1 MKMGDIRKARDQGMV
16 AAYLN
21 IIAIVFALV
30 VAAVAI
36 GVAIGVY
43 GPIYYRQYRYSS
55 SYPYY

>member
-21 IIAIVFALV
+21 IIAVVFALV

-43 GPIYYRQYRYSS
+43 GPIYYRPYRYR
-55 SYPYY
+55 SYG

>member
-1 MKMGDIRKARDQGMV
+1 MKIGDIRKARDQGMV

>member
-1 MKMGDIRKARDQGMV
+1 MV

-43 GPIYYRQYRYSS
+43 GPIYYRQLRNQNRIFG
-55 SYPYY
+55 

>member
-21 IIAIVFALV
+21 IIAIIFALV
-30 VAAVAI
+30 VASVAI

-43 GPIYYRQYRYSS
+43 GPTYYRLYGIR
-55 SYPYY
+55 YPYRG

>member
-1 MKMGDIRKARDQGMV
+1 MSLKIGDIRKARDQGMV
-16 AAYLN
+16 TAYLN

-43 GPIYYRQYRYSS
+43 GPIYYGRYRNRIFG
-55 SYPYY
+55 

>member
-30 VAAVAI
+30 VASVAI

-43 GPIYYRQYRYSS
+43 GPTFYRLYGFRYTYRG
-55 SYPYY
+55 